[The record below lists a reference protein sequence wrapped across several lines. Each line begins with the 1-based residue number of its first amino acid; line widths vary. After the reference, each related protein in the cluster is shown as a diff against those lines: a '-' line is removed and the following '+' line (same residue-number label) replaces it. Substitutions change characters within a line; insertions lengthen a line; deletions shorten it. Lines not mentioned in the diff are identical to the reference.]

1 MEEQR
6 LQEQSSILLKIR
18 SIYNSL
24 TKAEKKVADYVLEN
38 FDNVIYLSVTELAE
52 KCGCGETT
60 VIRFCRHIGLT
71 GFQDFKLNIAKDIV
85 RPEMNIH
92 ENISF
97 EDSIDILVQKI
108 TTENI
113 TALSNTV
120 KLLSLKELERAVD
133 AIVNAN
139 KIEFYG
145 VGASGYTALDAK
157 YKFLRLG
164 LNVDAMLDAHIQAIS
179 AVNLGEKD
187 VAVGISF
194 SGSTKDTVETCRLA
208 KKAGAKVI
216 CITNYARSPIT
227 SVADIVLLTSVK
239 ETPLRSGALT
249 SKIAQLH
256 ILDILY
262 TSVAIRLKDK
272 AVQSLNK
279 TAKAVL
285 EKLF

>member
-1 MEEQR
+1 M
-6 LQEQSSILLKIR
+6 LQEQNSILLKIS

-38 FDNVIYLSVTELAE
+38 ADEVIYLSVTELAE
-52 KCGCGETT
+52 RCGCGETT

-92 ENISF
+92 EQVSF
-97 EDSIDILVQKI
+97 EDSIDTLVQKI
-108 TTENI
+108 TTENM

-120 KLLSLKELERAVD
+120 KLLSLKELERAVE

-139 KIEFYG
+139 RIEFYG

-179 AVNLGEKD
+179 AVNLSDQD

-208 KKAGAKVI
+208 KNAGAKVI

-227 SVADIVLLTSVK
+227 SVADIVLLTSVR

-256 ILDILY
+256 VLDLLY
-262 TSVAIRLKDK
+262 TTVALRLKDK
-272 AVQSLNK
+272 AVQSLNR

>member
-1 MEEQR
+1 M
-6 LQEQSSILLKIR
+6 QEQSSILLKIR

>member
-1 MEEQR
+1 M
-6 LQEQSSILLKIR
+6 QEQNGVILKIR
-18 SIYNSL
+18 SVYNSL

-38 FDNVIYLSVTELAE
+38 AENVIYFSITELAE
-52 KCGCGETT
+52 KCGTGETT
-60 VIRFCRHIGLT
+60 IVRFCRRIGLS
-71 GFQDFKLNIAKDIV
+71 GFQEFKLNIAKEIV
-85 RPEMNIH
+85 EPETSIH

-97 EDSIDILVQKI
+97 NDTLDILVQKV
-108 TTENI
+108 TTEN
-113 TALSNTV
+113 TMALSNTV
-120 KLLSLKELERAVD
+120 KLLSMGELEKAVD
-133 AIVNAN
+133 AMVNAR
-139 KIEFYG
+139 KIQFYG

-157 YKFLRLG
+157 YKFMRLG
-164 LNVDAMLDAHIQAIS
+164 LNVDANLDAHIQAIS
-179 AVNLGEKD
+179 AVNLTCED

-208 KKAGAKVI
+208 KEAGAKVI

-227 SVADIVLLTSVK
+227 SVADIVLLTSAK

-262 TSVAIRLKDK
+262 TAVAVKLKDK
-272 AVQSLNK
+272 AIQELNK

-285 EKLF
+285 EKLY